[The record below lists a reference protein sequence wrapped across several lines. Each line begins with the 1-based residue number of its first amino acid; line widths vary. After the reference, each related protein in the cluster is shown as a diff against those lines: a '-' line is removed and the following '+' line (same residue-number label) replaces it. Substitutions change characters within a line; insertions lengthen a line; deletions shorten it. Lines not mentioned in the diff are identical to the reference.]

1 MPPSAHV
8 SPVARP
14 PLVRAAA
21 VGCGAAAVLLLLL
34 VAVAWAPLLA
44 FDRVVVE
51 GLHPVAV
58 RRPALTEGVRVLS
71 DWVWDPLTLR
81 VLLGV
86 VVLALW
92 RAGEPGPAALLAG
105 VCAVAAAVQQGM
117 KTLVG
122 RERPRLPDPVDSAE
136 FAAFPS
142 GHAMTAAVV
151 CGLLW
156 WAAARAARWT
166 LVRPVAV
173 AGAVSTAGVGL
184 TRVYLGVHWP
194 SDVLGGWLLGAC
206 LVAAAVAAY
215 ERWAAGRGPRG
226 RRRAG
231 PGPRHADDW
240 TGPRGASAGGRLDGG
255 RAARAGTVGPTP
267 PERREV
273 IADRAIPRVA
283 RSA

>member
-1 MPPSAHV
+1 M
-8 SPVARP
+8 
-14 PLVRAAA
+14 
-21 VGCGAAAVLLLLL
+21 
-34 VAVAWAPLLA
+34 
-44 FDRVVVE
+44 
-51 GLHPVAV
+51 
-58 RRPALTEGVRVLS
+58 
-71 DWVWDPLTLR
+71 
-81 VLLGV
+81 
-86 VVLALW
+86 
-92 RAGEPGPAALLAG
+92 
-105 VCAVAAAVQQGM
+105 
-117 KTLVG
+117 G

>member
-1 MPPSAHV
+1 M
-8 SPVARP
+8 
-14 PLVRAAA
+14 
-21 VGCGAAAVLLLLL
+21 
-34 VAVAWAPLLA
+34 
-44 FDRVVVE
+44 
-51 GLHPVAV
+51 
-58 RRPALTEGVRVLS
+58 
-71 DWVWDPLTLR
+71 WDPLTLR

-86 VVLALW
+86 VALALW
-92 RAGEPGPAALLAG
+92 RAGEPGPAALLVG
-105 VCAVAAAVQQGM
+105 TCAVAAAVQQGA

-122 RERPRLPDPVDSAE
+122 RERPRWPDPVDSAE

-156 WAAARAARWT
+156 WAAARAARRA

-215 ERWAAGRGPRG
+215 ERWAAGRGPRARQRG
-226 RRRAG
+226 RRREPARDGRSAGTRTTGRDLADRRARDGWAAG
-231 PGPRHADDW
+231 PRPA
-240 TGPRGASAGGRLDGG
+240 PK
-255 RAARAGTVGPTP
+255 RAG
-267 PERREV
+267 
-273 IADRAIPRVA
+273 
-283 RSA
+283 